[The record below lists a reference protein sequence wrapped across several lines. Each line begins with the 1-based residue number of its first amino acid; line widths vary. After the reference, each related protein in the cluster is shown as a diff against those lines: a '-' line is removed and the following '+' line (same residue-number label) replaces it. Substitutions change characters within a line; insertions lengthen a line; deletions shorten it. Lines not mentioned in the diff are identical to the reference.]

1 MACRNCPRPSC
12 RARRSGLRA
21 VNFDPYNIL
30 AGIIFGTIG
39 YGAFSYG
46 RKLELW
52 QPIAIGLSLMIYPY
66 FFSNLWLVWGI
77 GAGLLVL
84 LGFYHEE

>member
-1 MACRNCPRPSC
+1 M
-12 RARRSGLRA
+12 
-21 VNFDPYNIL
+21 NFDPYNIL
-30 AGIIFGTIG
+30 AGIIFGTLG

-66 FFSNLWLVWGI
+66 FFSNLWLVWGM

-84 LGFYHEE
+84 LCFYHDE